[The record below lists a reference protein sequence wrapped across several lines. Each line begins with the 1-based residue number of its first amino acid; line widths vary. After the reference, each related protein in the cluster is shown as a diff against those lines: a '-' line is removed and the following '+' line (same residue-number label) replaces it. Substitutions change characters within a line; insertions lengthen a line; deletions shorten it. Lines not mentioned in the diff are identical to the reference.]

1 MTRLTSRSDGRGE
14 PLTALIARWAAGHP
28 QIRRAWLFATPGGAS
43 ADAQD
48 IALTLELRPVGDSE
62 ETLAVWMAHSQ
73 EWGRQLDEQ
82 VGQPVALDWHDPD
95 DGMAK
100 QPGPE
105 TLVYE
110 RIR

>member
-1 MTRLTSRSDGRGE
+1 MTRLTSRSDGRGH
-14 PLTALIARWAAGHP
+14 PLTELIARWAAGHP
-28 QIRRAWLFATPGGAS
+28 QIRRAWLFATPGAAP
-43 ADAQD
+43 ADTQS
-48 IALTLELRPVGDSE
+48 IALTVELRPVGDSE

-73 EWGRQLDEQ
+73 EWRRQLDEQ

-95 DGMAK
+95 DGTAK
-100 QPGPE
+100 RPGPE

>member
-1 MTRLTSRSDGRGE
+1 MTRLSSRSDGTGH
-14 PLTALIARWAAGHP
+14 PLTEIIARWAAGHP
-28 QIRRAWLFATPGGAS
+28 QIRRAWLFATP
-43 ADAQD
+43 ADAQN
-48 IALTLELRPVGDSE
+48 IALTVELRPVGDSE

-73 EWGRQLDEQ
+73 EWRRQLDEQ
-82 VGQPVALDWHDPD
+82 IGQPVALDWHDPD

-100 QPGPE
+100 PPGPE